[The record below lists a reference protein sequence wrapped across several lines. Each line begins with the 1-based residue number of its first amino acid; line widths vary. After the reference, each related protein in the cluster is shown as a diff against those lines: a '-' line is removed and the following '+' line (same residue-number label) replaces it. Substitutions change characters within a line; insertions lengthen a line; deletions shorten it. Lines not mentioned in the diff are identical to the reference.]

1 MNDTMKRIFLFIIC
15 SASFV
20 FAKAQNSD
28 NNLEHIVVSKDSRI
42 DSLLQ
47 KNKDM
52 NEVIY
57 LNTLKNMQG
66 YRLQVITT
74 NDRNKAIDVKTRL
87 LTDFPGVKTYLI
99 YHAPYFKIQM
109 GNFREREDAEQL
121 MNRVKQVYPTGVF
134 IVPSRIELKPTKDGE
149 IIL

>member
-1 MNDTMKRIFLFIIC
+1 MKRIFLIAIF
-15 SASFV
+15 SVSLV
-20 FAKAQNSD
+20 FAKAQLSD
-28 NNLEHIVVSKDSRI
+28 NNLENIRVIKDVRI

-57 LNTLKNMQG
+57 LNTLKNIQG

-74 NDRNKAIDVKTRL
+74 NDRNKAIEVKTRL

-99 YHAPYFKIQM
+99 YHTPYFKIQM

>member
-1 MNDTMKRIFLFIIC
+1 MKKIFLLLVL
-15 SASFV
+15 SVSLASV
-20 FAKAQNSD
+20 KAQVTD
-28 NNLEHIVVSKDSRI
+28 NTLQHILVDKDSRI

-47 KNKDM
+47 KNRDM
-52 NEVIY
+52 NEAVY

-74 NDRNKAIDVKTRL
+74 NDRNKAIEVKTRL
-87 LTDFPGVKTYLI
+87 LTDFPGEKTYLI

-109 GNFREREDAEQL
+109 GNFRERED
-121 MNRVKQVYPTGVF
+121 VKQVYPTGVF
-134 IVPSRIELKPTKDGE
+134 IVPSRIELKPSKDGE

>member
-1 MNDTMKRIFLFIIC
+1 MKRIFLIAIF
-15 SASFV
+15 SVSLV
-20 FAKAQNSD
+20 FAKAQLSD
-28 NNLEHIVVSKDSRI
+28 NNLENIRVSKDVRI

-57 LNTLKNMQG
+57 LNTLKNIQG

-74 NDRNKAIDVKTRL
+74 NDRNKAIEVKTRL

-99 YHAPYFKIQM
+99 YHTLTLKFKWAISEKGKM
-109 GNFREREDAEQL
+109 RN
-121 MNRVKQVYPTGVF
+121 N
-134 IVPSRIELKPTKDGE
+134 
-149 IIL
+149 

>member
-1 MNDTMKRIFLFIIC
+1 MKRTLLLITFLVC
-15 SASFV
+15 LV
-20 FAKAQNSD
+20 FAKAQQSD
-28 NNLEHIVVSKDSRI
+28 SNLEHIQVMKDSRI

-47 KNKDM
+47 KNKEM

-74 NDRNKAIDVKTRL
+74 NNRNKAIEVKTRL

-121 MNRVKQVYPTGVF
+121 MNRVKQIYPNGVF

>member
-1 MNDTMKRIFLFIIC
+1 MKRVFLFIIY
-15 SASFV
+15 SVSLL
-20 FAKAQNSD
+20 FAKAQQSNGK
-28 NNLEHIVVSKDSRI
+28 LEHILVSKDSRI
-42 DSLLQ
+42 DILLQ
-47 KNKDM
+47 KNKVM
-52 NEVIY
+52 NEVVY

-74 NDRNKAIDVKTRL
+74 NDRNKAIEVRTRL
-87 LTDFPGVKTYLI
+87 LTDFPGVKTYLV

>member
-1 MNDTMKRIFLFIIC
+1 MKKTFLLLIL
-15 SASFV
+15 SVSLASV
-20 FAKAQNSD
+20 KAQGTD
-28 NNLEHIVVSKDSRI
+28 NPLQHILVDKDSRI

-47 KNKDM
+47 KNRDM
-52 NEVIY
+52 NEVVY

-74 NDRNKAIDVKTRL
+74 NDRNKAIEVKTRL
-87 LTDFPGVKTYLI
+87 LTDFPGEKNYLI

-121 MNRVKQVYPTGVF
+121 MDRVKQVYPTGVF
-134 IVPSRIELKPTKDGE
+134 IVPSRIELKPPKDGE

>member
-1 MNDTMKRIFLFIIC
+1 MKKIFLLLVL
-15 SASFV
+15 SVSLASV
-20 FAKAQNSD
+20 KAQVTD
-28 NNLEHIVVSKDSRI
+28 NTLQHILVDKDSRI

-47 KNKDM
+47 KNRDI
-52 NEVIY
+52 NEVVY

-74 NDRNKAIDVKTRL
+74 NDRNKAIEVKTRL
-87 LTDFPGVKTYLI
+87 LTDFPGEKTYLI

-109 GNFREREDAEQL
+109 GNFREREDAEKL
-121 MNRVKQVYPTGVF
+121 MDRVKQVYPTGVF
-134 IVPSRIELKPTKDGE
+134 IVPSRIELKPPKDGE

>member
-1 MNDTMKRIFLFIIC
+1 MKKTFLFFIL
-15 SASFV
+15 SVSFASV
-20 FAKAQNSD
+20 KAQTGSLQRILVD
-28 NNLEHIVVSKDSRI
+28 KDSRI

-47 KNKDM
+47 KNREM
-52 NEVIY
+52 NEVVY

-66 YRLQVITT
+66 FRLQVITT
-74 NDRNKAIDVKTRL
+74 NDRNKAIEVKTRL
-87 LTDFPGVKTYLI
+87 LTDFPGEKTYLI

-121 MNRVKQVYPTGVF
+121 MDRVKQVYPTGIFV
-134 IVPSRIELKPTKDGE
+134 VPSPIELKPTKDGE